1 MVTSTVVLHG
11 QVIIEG
17 VKFLWW
23 VIDGQPARLTVS
35 HALYG
40 TETRP
45 ADKEPERQARSIARK
60 LLAGVAIAEPAPRR
74 LSNHKNLTRRLGPLH
89 WRVIRRSVPLRVT
102 SQ

>member
-11 QVIIEG
+11 QLIIEG

-40 TETRP
+40 TEIRP
-45 ADKEPERQARSIARK
+45 ADREPEHQARALARK
-60 LLAGVAIAEPAPRR
+60 LLEGLALAGPRPSR
-74 LSNHKNLTRRLGPLH
+74 ATED
-89 WRVIRRSVPLRVT
+89 
-102 SQ
+102 

>member
-40 TETRP
+40 TEIRP
-45 ADKEPERQARSIARK
+45 ADKDPERQARALARQ
-60 LLAGVAIAEPAPRR
+60 LLAGVGVRVDSPRTGRAAED
-74 LSNHKNLTRRLGPLH
+74 
-89 WRVIRRSVPLRVT
+89 
-102 SQ
+102 

>member
-1 MVTSTVVLHG
+1 VVTSTVVLNG

-35 HALYG
+35 HPLYG

-45 ADKEPERQARSIARK
+45 ADKDPEAHARALARK
-60 LLAGVAIAEPAPRR
+60 LLVGASTAAEPPP
-74 LSNHKNLTRRLGPLH
+74 TRRAAED
-89 WRVIRRSVPLRVT
+89 
-102 SQ
+102 

>member
-40 TETRP
+40 TEIRP
-45 ADKEPERQARSIARK
+45 ADKNPERQARALARQ
-60 LLAGVAIAEPAPRR
+60 LLAGASPEPEPARR
-74 LSNHKNLTRRLGPLH
+74 
-89 WRVIRRSVPLRVT
+89 VAED
-102 SQ
+102 

>member
-1 MVTSTVVLHG
+1 VVTSTVVLHG

-35 HALYG
+35 HPLYG

-45 ADKEPERQARSIARK
+45 ADKEPEQQARALART
-60 LLAGVAIAEPAPRR
+60 LLAEANTAVEPQRTRTAAED
-74 LSNHKNLTRRLGPLH
+74 
-89 WRVIRRSVPLRVT
+89 
-102 SQ
+102 